1 MRTNVLVLFGLHI
14 VLKGAPVLRPAFALA
29 LVQGPD
35 ATKEVEEFTLIIDT
49 YSKCVDLMLINFS
62 SEIMFGQVDQ
72 QKVSDRE

>member
-1 MRTNVLVLFGLHI
+1 M
-14 VLKGAPVLRPAFALA
+14 RPAAALA
-29 LVQGPD
+29 LVQGLD